1 MAKKKPK
8 TRKTTKKTSKLS
20 LSLNRQ
26 QKVVLG
32 SFLML
37 FGLGLI
43 VAFISFLFNWQAD
56 QSVLQELGNRDVEA
70 RNWLSKFGASVSD
83 FFVYKGFGLASFS
96 IAFLILLSGIYLFL
110 GFKISNLRKYWFWGI
125 LVMVWISI
133 VLGYFAE
140 KNALLGGRIGY
151 ETNDFLQDYL
161 GFFGSILLMLFLLI
175 AYLAIRLKITPEL
188 VGSYLNTGKQEL
200 QTAMQKHQANVSET
214 DEELEWKKEVVIPK
228 DEEKP
233 AEVDLSSKPEKK
245 PEKKPSPEAI
255 PKMEV
260 KTPVE
265 EDNVAMEVEAA
276 PEEEEEDNLSQ
287 KLVKDFG
294 EFDPTLELKN
304 YKFPTI
310 ELLKDYGGTIT
321 INQEELE
328 ENKNRIVDTLKN
340 YKIEIAQIKATVGPT
355 VTLYEIVPEAGIRIS
370 KIKNLEDDIA
380 LSLSA
385 LGIRIIAPIPGSS
398 SVGIELPNEKI
409 ARFVQQ
415 YGLAP
420 ADAGVL
426 VAEPDRADF
435 FESLAEGRDP
445 KHAANWVV
453 GELLGKLN
461 KTGVELLST
470 KISAIQLGELID
482 LIHDDKI
489 SGRIAKQV
497 FDEMFETGKDAV
509 RIVEERGLTQVSDE
523 GELDQHIEKIL
534 NSNSDKV
541 AEYKAGKEKLF
552 GFFVGQVM
560 KATNGKANPKLV
572 NRLLRERL
580 SN

>member
-96 IAFLILLSGIYLFL
+96 IAFLILLSGIYLFF
-110 GFKISNLRKYWFWGI
+110 GFKISSLRKYWFWGI
-125 LVMVWISI
+125 LVMIWLSV

-175 AYLAIRLKITPEL
+175 AYLAIRLKVTPEM
-188 VGSYLNTGKQEL
+188 VGSYLNSGKQEL
-200 QTAMQKHQANVSET
+200 QTAMQKHQASVSET
-214 DEELEWKKEVVIPK
+214 EEEIEWKKELVLPK

-245 PEKKPSPEAI
+245 PEKKNSPEAI

-276 PEEEEEDNLSQ
+276 PEEEEEESQNEETTSEEKEHNNSSENDNNSKSQ
-287 KLVKDFG
+287 GSL
-294 EFDPTLELKN
+294 FD
-304 YKFPTI
+304 
-310 ELLKDYGGTIT
+310 
-321 INQEELE
+321 
-328 ENKNRIVDTLKN
+328 
-340 YKIEIAQIKATVGPT
+340 
-355 VTLYEIVPEAGIRIS
+355 
-370 KIKNLEDDIA
+370 
-380 LSLSA
+380 
-385 LGIRIIAPIPGSS
+385 
-398 SVGIELPNEKI
+398 
-409 ARFVQQ
+409 
-415 YGLAP
+415 
-420 ADAGVL
+420 
-426 VAEPDRADF
+426 
-435 FESLAEGRDP
+435 
-445 KHAANWVV
+445 
-453 GELLGKLN
+453 
-461 KTGVELLST
+461 
-470 KISAIQLGELID
+470 
-482 LIHDDKI
+482 
-489 SGRIAKQV
+489 
-497 FDEMFETGKDAV
+497 
-509 RIVEERGLTQVSDE
+509 
-523 GELDQHIEKIL
+523 
-534 NSNSDKV
+534 
-541 AEYKAGKEKLF
+541 
-552 GFFVGQVM
+552 
-560 KATNGKANPKLV
+560 
-572 NRLLRERL
+572 
-580 SN
+580 